1 MAIIVIPIS
10 KATAMRLASHSSIK
24 VRATITQ
31 VRKLPA
37 LMMEDKAGILIKKP
51 LSLRR
56 FIAAPHSLAQ
66 AAVYDAAKPPVRV
79 RSLLMELDVVQQII
93 QTLTRVTEET
103 HVIEHILITVTIVM
117 EPMCLKRHSARI
129 SLPIN

>member
-1 MAIIVIPIS
+1 MAAIVIPIS
-10 KATAMRLASHSSIK
+10 KATAIRLASHSSIK

-79 RSLLMELDVVQQII
+79 RSLLMELDVAQIF
-93 QTLTRVTEET
+93 QARATSVDQEDRV
-103 HVIEHILITVTIVM
+103 HAGKRILPTVMTIVVTTNK
-117 EPMCLKRHSARI
+117 LKDTKH
-129 SLPIN
+129 